1 MDSGSTTG
9 HSALDGC
16 YSRPDALVLAVVLT
30 ASVCIPASSSHIK
43 LPWHLTLWAEQP
55 GVLCRYVMPLLVA
68 ATFAGSMKYVLS
80 MRQWSAWVTPASGV
94 LLLAGGTYSLLSR
107 AFPA

>member
-1 MDSGSTTG
+1 
-9 HSALDGC
+9 
-16 YSRPDALVLAVVLT
+16 
-30 ASVCIPASSSHIK
+30 
-43 LPWHLTLWAEQP
+43 
-55 GVLCRYVMPLLVA
+55 MPLLGA
-68 ATFAGSMKYVLS
+68 ATFAGAMQYVLA

>member
-1 MDSGSTTG
+1 MLTIGVVTW
-9 HSALDGC
+9 C
-16 YSRPDALVLAVVLT
+16 WLVLAGYLYQQQPHDAAM
-30 ASVCIPASSSHIK
+30 ASH
-43 LPWHLTLWAEQP
+43 LWAESP
-55 GVLCRYVMPLLVA
+55 GVHCRYVMPLLVA

>member
-1 MDSGSTTG
+1 M
-9 HSALDGC
+9 
-16 YSRPDALVLAVVLT
+16 LT
-30 ASVCIPASSSHIK
+30 IGVGVRASSRHIHLPLHVHLWVK
-43 LPWHLTLWAEQP
+43 LP